1 MIITINTKEDSK
13 EEIKKAINMLNR
25 LVEHPE
31 QAEFNPVL
39 PGNFSDDNKK
49 GTESSQGGIFGLFEN
64 PAPEPKPEENTE
76 DSEEKI
82 EVYDY

>member
-13 EEIKKAINMLNR
+13 EEIKKAINMLTR

-31 QAEFNPVL
+31 QADFNPMF
-39 PGNFSDDNKK
+39 PAADSSGS
-49 GTESSQGGIFGLFEN
+49 ESQGGIFGLFDNPSPEN
-64 PAPEPKPEENTE
+64 QPEEKKE

-82 EVYDY
+82 EIYDY